1 MRFLKTHFGPDL
13 GPVSVLTAVAIGV
26 FVILLSATLSLA
38 NAQGGNAGTGT
49 LPRHEHRSYARISG
63 LLDPWATLE
72 IERGE
77 AVLVVASS
85 HNAEGNLA
93 NSGSGQDAS
102 TMHASWRA
110 KHMTITIDC
119 PRLESDGPGS
129 EGDQVQAARLAR
141 MVSNLQ
147 TYFPP
152 DGTFVFLVP
161 SACRPDRTWFV
172 AVAPVRAL
180 PPLNFCGGARKRA
193 A

>member
-1 MRFLKTHFGPDL
+1 MRFLKVHFGPDL

-26 FVILLSATLSLA
+26 FAILLSATLSLA
-38 NAQGGNAGTGT
+38 NAQGAGVGT

-63 LLDPWATLE
+63 LLDPWATLA

-93 NSGSGQDAS
+93 NTGGGQDA
-102 TMHASWRA
+102 TTIHAHWRS
-110 KHMTITIDC
+110 KHMDLTIDC

-129 EGDQVQAARLAR
+129 EGDIVQAARLAR

-152 DGTFVFLVP
+152 DGTFAFLVP
-161 SACRPDRTWFV
+161 SARRADQTWFV
-172 AVAPVRAL
+172 AAAPVRAL